1 MKFLAALIDERFG
14 FAAPYPSQLRFKL
27 ESFNSCAT
35 LASALVCWLGRA
47 EMAPSVFVTA
57 GATAACVGVMAARTR
72 RLCNTKARGK
82 TRWVTTQMRAEA
94 SQDNRGS
101 VTGSAGIHSL

>member
-57 GATAACVGVMAARTR
+57 GATAACVGVMAVGTR
-72 RLCNTKARGK
+72 RLGNTRARGK
-82 TRWVTTQMRAEA
+82 AGWETTQVMA
-94 SQDNRGS
+94 D
-101 VTGSAGIHSL
+101 SADEN